1 MVLTYSASRANLSDV
16 SSCIGRGNG
25 CSWNI
30 FGYIFRIFLIKTLV
44 YETGITFAFPE
55 LFENVFFVP
64 VQRET

>member
-30 FGYIFRIFLIKTLV
+30 FGYIYRIFLIKTLV
-44 YETGITFAFPE
+44 YETGEYIC
-55 LFENVFFVP
+55 VS
-64 VQRET
+64 